1 MNVHVSN
8 FLEALTFADERDI
21 DTSALRE
28 DAERII
34 ADYLKA
40 YGPYIAEAD
49 EEDMGEGSMAFEL
62 GTLVTGLE
70 DYHKAPGWASL
81 FAMEVQ
87 LRHWAEAQGLPELN
101 VDEIAFIAETTPAQR
116 EWLDAFCERWDSVA
130 NDC

>member
-21 DTSALRE
+21 DTSALRA

-34 ADYLKA
+34 ADYLAA

-87 LRHWAEAQGLPELN
+87 LRHWCEAQGLPQMCADELRFER
-101 VDEIAFIAETTPAQR
+101 VTTAQR